1 MGGRAP
7 GAPPPRSANDYQGY
21 PKAGNAKI
29 QNLKQLQD
37 QQELTKILT
46 KLRDEDR

>member
-1 MGGRAP
+1 MRA
-7 GAPPPRSANDYQGY
+7 GITKDIQRQEMR
-21 PKAGNAKI
+21 KI

>member
-1 MGGRAP
+1 MRA
-7 GAPPPRSANDYQGY
+7 GISNDIQRQEMR
-21 PKAGNAKI
+21 KM

-46 KLRDEDR
+46 KLRDEDK